1 VTRPVAGAPSDNTS
15 LVAVLERLRADGY
28 AAQFEPN
35 DDGELCCL
43 TCEHCTVAAEVT
55 VDELRRLE
63 GASDPAD
70 MAAVL
75 AVRCPACD
83 ARGTSVVRY
92 GPEADAGHAALLRQ
106 LDRD

>member
-15 LVAVLERLRADGY
+15 MVAVLERLRADGY
-28 AAQFEPN
+28 EAQFEPN
-35 DDGELCCL
+35 DDGDLCCL
-43 TCEHCTVAAEVT
+43 TCGHCTSPSDVA

-75 AVRCPACD
+75 AVRCPNCG

-92 GPEADAGHAALLRQ
+92 GPEADAGHAALLRH